1 MDAAA
6 ALSLYLY
13 LQQLYDLGTPI
24 HLTISLSCS
33 HQPRPRMPAITRLAA
48 LRRRMPGR
56 SNVTTAA
63 ALQVFP
69 GVTDMN
75 RRSASV

>member
-33 HQPRPRMPAITRLAA
+33 HQTRPRMPAITRLAA
-48 LRRRMPGR
+48 FEVLSFVLCVCMLGMER
-56 SNVTTAA
+56 SSECTTVH
-63 ALQVFP
+63 LI
-69 GVTDMN
+69 
-75 RRSASV
+75 AS